1 MFAARWCG
9 DVRELL
15 VARNILADK
24 FGSDFT
30 VAAKEG
36 TGIVNPMVINV
47 TFFISAF
54 LAHPI
59 DLKLKKKGFL
69 TFSGLVRVT
78 IAAGVEIVRRQNKRG
93 AEEGGQGDRC

>member
-1 MFAARWCG
+1 MVCRECSEDIKEATAGIMFAARWRG
-9 DVRELL
+9 DVPELL

-36 TGIVNPMVINV
+36 TGIVNPMVINF
-47 TFFISAF
+47 TLFISAF

-59 DLKLKKKGFL
+59 DLKLEQIGEKD
-69 TFSGLVRVT
+69 S
-78 IAAGVEIVRRQNKRG
+78 
-93 AEEGGQGDRC
+93 